1 MKIKES
7 EIKNAIWQL
16 CDAGRGFSPSIKSQV
31 DLILVLLMWAKYF
44 PYSDKKIIGFFDV
57 LESIETQEKF
67 NEIVIGLSKKLKFNV
82 EWIVMFN
89 PQKNSE
95 EFLTFIN
102 VYRSSLIPIAKL
114 LIKGDAN
121 DTQIIINILMVRIIH
136 MLFKLILFK
145 AVSLF
150 GYIFV
155 KLSITSAV
163 MRKLLIIF

>member
-1 MKIKES
+1 MKVKES

-16 CDAGRGFSPSIKSQV
+16 CDTGRGFFPSIKSQV

-102 VYRSSLIPIAKL
+102 VYRSSLIPIAMF
-114 LIKGDAN
+114 GD
-121 DTQIIINILMVRIIH
+121 
-136 MLFKLILFK
+136 K
-145 AVSLF
+145 
-150 GYIFV
+150 
-155 KLSITSAV
+155 
-163 MRKLLIIF
+163 